1 MNRKGR
7 LSHLKT
13 APLSFLTLA
22 LLLTV
27 VSCAGTKSSAPTV
40 VDFEVTPLAGS
51 QSTTL
56 SAVQRD
62 MPALVI
68 LWTST

>member
-1 MNRKGR
+1 MSRKDR
-7 LSHLKT
+7 SPWLKT
-13 APLSFLTLA
+13 TLLSLLTLA

-27 VSCAGTKSSAPTV
+27 ASCAGPKSSAPTV